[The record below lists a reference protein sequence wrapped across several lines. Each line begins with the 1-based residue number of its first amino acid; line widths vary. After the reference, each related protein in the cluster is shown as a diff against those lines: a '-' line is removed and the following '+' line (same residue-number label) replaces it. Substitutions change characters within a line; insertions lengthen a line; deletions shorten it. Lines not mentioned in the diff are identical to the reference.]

1 MQNLNLSPAKMKA
14 AICASPLARLLI
26 KEKLHGP
33 VFDYLKHIAGK
44 TCEQESEFYELML
57 NNWAANI
64 PKNRLVPA
72 VCKRLA
78 YHLENF
84 VNPAA
89 VNPKSEH
96 ALKTIIRKLRE
107 KAGFSYLQTDYLDLI
122 RLEPETLTILDSG
135 EIVAEYSEFS

>member
-1 MQNLNLSPAKMKA
+1 MKDLKLSPAKMKA

-26 KEKLHGP
+26 KHNLSGP
-33 VFDYLKHIAGK
+33 VYDYLKPISGK
-44 TCEQESEFYELML
+44 TCEQESEFYESML

-84 VNPAA
+84 INPASA
-89 VNPKSEH
+89 VPKSEY

-107 KAGFSYLQTDYLDLI
+107 KAGFSYLQTDYLELI
-122 RLEPETLTILDSG
+122 SLEPETLTILDTG
-135 EIVAEYSEFS
+135 EIVAEYNS